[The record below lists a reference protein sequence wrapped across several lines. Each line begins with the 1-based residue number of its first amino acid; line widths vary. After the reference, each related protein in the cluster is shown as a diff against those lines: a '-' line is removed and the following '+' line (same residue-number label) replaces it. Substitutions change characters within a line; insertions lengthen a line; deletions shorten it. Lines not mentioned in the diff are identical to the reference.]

1 MGIFSRLLVKA
12 LSLTAVILG
21 VLFFM
26 VIILGAT
33 GVSDR
38 ILSSIVNEEVR
49 LYRQTIAPQ
58 IKDPA
63 TLEEAVMKYREELV
77 KSYGLDRQWYERL
90 PDMFLRVLRLD
101 LGRARLAQTFTG
113 SNKISDIIFERLPNT
128 VILVTTAIGINYLIG
143 IFLGVKVAAKPGTR
157 LDKIVSFLSAVSYA
171 VPTWWLGIMFILV
184 FAFYLKLFPYG
195 GLYSSPPPHDPLLR
209 ILDVLWHATLPIVV
223 LVLVNVGLTIYLTRT
238 IVLNIAQEDF
248 VNVARTKGLPEGLV
262 NRRYI
267 MRVAAPP
274 ILTNVILGLAGS
286 IGGAILTE
294 TVFSWPGMGSLFFEA
309 IVQSDEALV
318 LSLVYMFTFVYVIAR
333 FILEVLYIVVDP
345 RVRV

>member
-1 MGIFSRLLVKA
+1 
-12 LSLTAVILG
+12 
-21 VLFFM
+21 M

-209 ILDVLWHATLPIVV
+209 IIDVLWHATLPIIV

>member
-209 ILDVLWHATLPIVV
+209 ILDVLWHATLPIIV

>member
-1 MGIFSRLLVKA
+1 LGIFSRLLVKA

-209 ILDVLWHATLPIVV
+209 ILDVLWHATLPIIV

>member
-1 MGIFSRLLVKA
+1 
-12 LSLTAVILG
+12 
-21 VLFFM
+21 M

-209 ILDVLWHATLPIVV
+209 IVDVLWHATLPIIV

>member
-1 MGIFSRLLVKA
+1 LGIYTRLLVKA
-12 LSLTAVILG
+12 VSLVVVLLG

-26 VIILGAT
+26 VVILGAT

-38 ILSSIVNEEVR
+38 ILASIVNEEVR
-49 LYRQTIAPQ
+49 LYRQSVAPQ
-58 IKDPA
+58 IKDPKA
-63 TLEEAVMKYREELV
+63 LEEAVTKFKEEAMR
-77 KSYGLDRQWYERL
+77 SYGLDRPWYERL

-101 LGRARLAQTFTG
+101 LGRARFAQTFAG
-113 SNKISDIIFERLPNT
+113 SNKISDIILERLPNT
-128 VILVTTAIGINYLIG
+128 VILVTTALAINFLIG
-143 IFLGVKVAAKPGTR
+143 IFIGVKVAAKPGTR
-157 LDKIVSFLSAVSYA
+157 LDRITSFLSAVSYA
-171 VPTWWLGIMFILV
+171 VPTWWLGIIFILI
-184 FAFYLKLFPYG
+184 FAFYLRLFPYG
-195 GLYSSPPPHDPLLR
+195 GLYSSPAPQDPLLR
-209 ILDVLWHATLPIVV
+209 VLDVLWHATLPVSV
-223 LVLVNVGLTIYLTRT
+223 LVLVNVGLTIYVTRT
-238 IVLNIAQEDF
+238 IVFNIAQEDY
-248 VNVARTKGLPEGLV
+248 VNVARMKGLPEGLV

-318 LSLVYMFTFVYVIAR
+318 LSLVYMFTLVYVLAR
-333 FILEVLYIVVDP
+333 FVLEVLYMVVDP

>member
-1 MGIFSRLLVKA
+1 

-209 ILDVLWHATLPIVV
+209 ILDVLWHATLPIIV

>member
-1 MGIFSRLLVKA
+1 
-12 LSLTAVILG
+12 
-21 VLFFM
+21 M

-209 ILDVLWHATLPIVV
+209 ILDVLWHATLPIIV
-223 LVLVNVGLTIYLTRT
+223 LVIVNVGLTIYLTRT

-286 IGGAILTE
+286 ISGAILTE

>member
-1 MGIFSRLLVKA
+1 
-12 LSLTAVILG
+12 
-21 VLFFM
+21 M

-63 TLEEAVMKYREELV
+63 TLEEAVMKYRDELV

-209 ILDVLWHATLPIVV
+209 ILDVLWHATLPIIV

>member
-1 MGIFSRLLVKA
+1 
-12 LSLTAVILG
+12 
-21 VLFFM
+21 M

-209 ILDVLWHATLPIVV
+209 ILDVLWHATLPIIV
-223 LVLVNVGLTIYLTRT
+223 LVIVNVGLTIYLTRT

>member
-1 MGIFSRLLVKA
+1 M
-12 LSLTAVILG
+12 SLTAVILG

-209 ILDVLWHATLPIVV
+209 ILDVLWHATLPIIV

>member
-1 MGIFSRLLVKA
+1 
-12 LSLTAVILG
+12 
-21 VLFFM
+21 M

-209 ILDVLWHATLPIVV
+209 ILDVLWHATLPIIV

>member
-1 MGIFSRLLVKA
+1 LGIFSRLLVKA

-209 ILDVLWHATLPIVV
+209 ILDVLWHATLPVIV

>member
-1 MGIFSRLLVKA
+1 
-12 LSLTAVILG
+12 
-21 VLFFM
+21 M

-209 ILDVLWHATLPIVV
+209 IVDVLWHATLPIIV

-286 IGGAILTE
+286 ISGAILTE

>member
-1 MGIFSRLLVKA
+1 
-12 LSLTAVILG
+12 
-21 VLFFM
+21 M

-157 LDKIVSFLSAVSYA
+157 LDKFVSFLSAVSYA

-209 ILDVLWHATLPIVV
+209 ILDVLWHATLPIIV

>member
-157 LDKIVSFLSAVSYA
+157 LDKFVSFLSAVSYA

-209 ILDVLWHATLPIVV
+209 ILDVLWHATLPIIV

>member
-1 MGIFSRLLVKA
+1 

-38 ILSSIVNEEVR
+38 ILFSIVNEEVR

-209 ILDVLWHATLPIVV
+209 ILDVLWHATLPIIV

>member
-1 MGIFSRLLVKA
+1 
-12 LSLTAVILG
+12 
-21 VLFFM
+21 
-26 VIILGAT
+26 
-33 GVSDR
+33 
-38 ILSSIVNEEVR
+38 
-49 LYRQTIAPQ
+49 
-58 IKDPA
+58 
-63 TLEEAVMKYREELV
+63 
-77 KSYGLDRQWYERL
+77 
-90 PDMFLRVLRLD
+90 MFLRVLRLD

-209 ILDVLWHATLPIVV
+209 ILDVLWHATLPIIV

>member
-1 MGIFSRLLVKA
+1 LGIFSRLLVKA